1 MRRPVLPTSASA
13 LFYTKV
19 CFVYLR
25 YALTFLLGM
34 SGRRHLRRPLCLCA
48 WTQQGVS
55 FHPLWSL
62 CLMFLL
68 RACVP
73 QRCKVTSRLLT
84 CFVNGMLDSAA
95 DISRLQNVRKQK
107 SLVHPLESFL
117 SCIPQIR
124 QTDCVHILWDGME
137 TDVADQLG
145 IHDATNRM

>member
-1 MRRPVLPTSASA
+1 MVSVSRD
-13 LFYTKV
+13 
-19 CFVYLR
+19 
-25 YALTFLLGM
+25 GD
-34 SGRRHLRRPLCLCA
+34 CLCA

-73 QRCKVTSRLLT
+73 Q
-84 CFVNGMLDSAA
+84 
-95 DISRLQNVRKQK
+95 
-107 SLVHPLESFL
+107 
-117 SCIPQIR
+117 IR

-145 IHDATNRM
+145 IHDAHEQEVSLKKNYLRLILYISGIRNVAMTFFFVFWTCSRSLGTATVSALGPNRS